1 MKVAI
6 YARCST
12 TEQFVDNQIEALRQ
26 YATER
31 GLEVAAEYSENKSGW
46 KDGQQLELA
55 NLITDAKRRK
65 FNAILVWSL
74 DRLSRGGH
82 AKVLTLVNT
91 LNAYDVGVIISYQQ
105 PWIEASGPL
114 KELLYSLTAW
124 VASFESELRSQ
135 RTKAGLLQAVA
146 NGKRLG
152 RPRGSTDKRKRSR
165 RGYFKRYAE

>member
-1 MKVAI
+1 MIKIAL

-12 TEQFVDNQIEALRQ
+12 AEQFVDNQLEALRQ

-31 GLEVAAEYSENKSGW
+31 GLEVVAEYSENKSGW
-46 KDGQQLELA
+46 KDGCQLELI
-55 NLITDAKRRK
+55 NLVSDAKRRK

-74 DRLSRGGH
+74 DRLSRGGP

-91 LNAYDVGVIISYQQ
+91 LNAYNVAVISYQQ

-114 KELLYSLTAW
+114 RELLYSLTAW
-124 VASFESELRSQ
+124 VAAFESELRSE
-135 RTKAGLLQAVA
+135 RTKAGLARA
-146 NGKRLG
+146 RASGKVLG
-152 RPRGSTDKRKRSR
+152 RPQGSTDKRKRSR